1 MAATNI
7 DAAKKCGNHL
17 SVVVTYP
24 LVRER
29 VSTLNEGGGGADV
42 EEREEGWWNLKPLNV
57 LGLK

>member
-29 VSTLNEGGGGADV
+29 VSTLNEGGGGVDV
-42 EEREEGWWNLKPLNV
+42 EEREEG
-57 LGLK
+57 